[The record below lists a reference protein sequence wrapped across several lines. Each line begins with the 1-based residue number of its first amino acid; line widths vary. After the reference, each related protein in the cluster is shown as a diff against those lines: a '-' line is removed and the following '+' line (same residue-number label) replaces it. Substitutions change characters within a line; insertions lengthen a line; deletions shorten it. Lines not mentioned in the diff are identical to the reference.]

1 MCKNEKF
8 LKTFRN
14 EYNTI
19 RADLNLKNLKKS
31 VISSEVQFICTN
43 FALEITPK
51 QTNVN
56 KNKTVNIREFQLCA
70 FVIMALLASSL
81 VITTGRT
88 GRAGHIYNKAQRLLT
103 AGIVL
108 LAIQFGLQYFCKYRS
123 NGQIAESILFNILFI
138 QPAAWFIN
146 LSVLCI
152 LRNGQIYPREKATGF
167 IFYLIS
173 IAVLS
178 ISYFTDGSLLDLHV
192 AEIVASAT
200 YGMMLL
206 FFNLQELYLIRH
218 INKAIDNYSDSNS
231 LELTRWIKV
240 SVSLLIL
247 LVLFSPIT
255 IFFEDSIILM
265 SSAMLTVIFIYYY
278 VFNFICFGIS
288 ENANMIYQANEEEEK
303 EEISLPTQLKD
314 EKGKNYQR
322 VEEALKQWMERR
334 GHLKTG
340 ITIQDAVDEMQI
352 PRYLL
357 TQWIKNTEYEVFSR
371 WIAHLRVEEA
381 KLLMTEHPEYSNEAV
396 AKECGFSSRSYFQ
409 KVFRDLTGMTPME
422 FQSQC
427 NSNGK

>member
-1 MCKNEKF
+1 M
-8 LKTFRN
+8 
-14 EYNTI
+14 
-19 RADLNLKNLKKS
+19 
-31 VISSEVQFICTN
+31 ISSEVQFIWTN

-108 LAIQFGLQYFCKYRS
+108 LAIQFGLQYFCKFRS
-123 NGQIAESILFNILFI
+123 NGQI
-138 QPAAWFIN
+138 PPW
-146 LSVLCI
+146 
-152 LRNGQIYPREKATGF
+152 EKATGF

-240 SVSLLIL
+240 SVLLLIL
-247 LVLFSPIT
+247 LVPFSPIT
-255 IFFEDSIILM
+255 IFLEDSVILM

>member
-1 MCKNEKF
+1 M
-8 LKTFRN
+8 
-14 EYNTI
+14 
-19 RADLNLKNLKKS
+19 
-31 VISSEVQFICTN
+31 ISSEVQFIWTK

-51 QTNVN
+51 QTNVNKN

-173 IAVLS
+173 IAVL
-178 ISYFTDGSLLDLHV
+178 HH
-192 AEIVASAT
+192 AEMAASAT
-200 YGMMLL
+200 YGLMLL

-322 VEEALKQWMERR
+322 VEVALKQWMERR